1 MNRTI
6 RALGRGG
13 VRWREVNGKK
23 TPSLAETIQ
32 ADSLPDAP
40 SAGHPVAVR
49 VRAASSS
56 DGEARFFQERL
67 ALMGMVGT
75 LLASISFVLL
85 VIISVVLYG
94 HVGWPVVLVA
104 AGTTGSGVSWIV
116 GRGRPR
122 SSRVL
127 AGFDAFTTV
136 AMSLCFTF
144 MASLLPSWDRPELV
158 ASIIVL
164 MVTATRAI
172 LLPSS
177 PRRTLV
183 LSACV
188 WLPIFLVPYVAYAG
202 WEVPREVGSRS
213 SFMLASQIATLTWA
227 ITSVTLVTVTSR
239 VIYGLRKEVR
249 EAQKLGQYTLL
260 EKLGE
265 GGMGQVFRA
274 QHAMLRRPTAVKLLH
289 PDRAFGPEDLA
300 RFEREVQLTAQL
312 SHPNVVT
319 VFDYG
324 RTPDGVFYYAME
336 LLDGHDLEDVVELSG
351 PLPPARVVHILLQVA
366 SALAEAH
373 AVGLIHRDIKPA
385 NIILCARGRTCDV
398 AKVVDFGLVKQLG
411 PAADESAGRESDG
424 RAALTSGPDVSRAG
438 SIVGTPMYLAPEALA
453 DPGSLDGRADLY
465 AHGAVAYF
473 LLTGTVVFGGKTV
486 MDACRHHVVTVPEP
500 PSTRLRA
507 QHPDATIPDDLER
520 IVLRCLR
527 KAPAD
532 RPQSAKDLLDEL
544 TACSVAGEWTDADA
558 RAAWTSF
565 GEQPR
570 PSATAVTGDGD
581 MQKTEVSV
589 TAKTIAIDL
598 ARRPQA

>member
-1 MNRTI
+1 M
-6 RALGRGG
+6 
-13 VRWREVNGKK
+13 NGKK
-23 TPSLAETIQ
+23 TLSLAETIE
-32 ADSLPDAP
+32 AGSPADAP
-40 SAGHPVAVR
+40 SAGHPAAVR

-56 DGEARFFQERL
+56 DGETRFLQERL
-67 ALMGMVGT
+67 ALLGRVGT
-75 LLASISFVLL
+75 LLGSISLVLL
-85 VIISVVLYG
+85 VIISVVLYSA
-94 HVGWPVVLVA
+94 VPMTVAFVA
-104 AGTTGSGVSWIV
+104 AGVASSGVAWIV

-122 SSRVL
+122 SQRVL
-127 AGFDAFTTV
+127 ENVDAFITL
-136 AMSLCFTF
+136 AMSLSFTL
-144 MASLLPSWDRPELV
+144 MASRLPWWDRPELV
-158 ASIIVL
+158 AAMIALI
-164 MVTATRAI
+164 VTATRAI
-172 LLPSS
+172 LIPSS

-183 LSACV
+183 LSSCI
-188 WLPIFLVPYVAYAG
+188 WLPAFLVPYGAYGAG
-202 WEVPREVGSRS
+202 WRLPPGISDRS

-227 ITSVTLVTVTSR
+227 IISVTLVTVTSR

-289 PDRAFGPEDLA
+289 PDRAGGPEDLA

-336 LLDGHDLEDVVELSG
+336 LLDGHDLEDIVELSG
-351 PLPPARVVHILLQVA
+351 PLPAARVVHILVQVA

-411 PAADESAGRESDG
+411 PAADESVGRDSDG

-438 SIVGTPMYLAPEALA
+438 SIVGTPMYLAPEALQ

-465 AHGAVAYF
+465 ALGAVAYF
-473 LLTGTVVFGGKTV
+473 LLTGTVVFGGKSV

-507 QHPDATIPDDLER
+507 QRPDATIPEDLER
-520 IVLRCLR
+520 IVLQCLR
-527 KAPAD
+527 KAPAE
-532 RPQSAKDLLDEL
+532 RPESAKELLEALSGVLGGGRMDGRGR
-544 TACSVAGEWTDADA
+544 TRGVDVVCASSRDRA
-558 RAAWTSF
+558 RPSS
-565 GEQPR
+565 
-570 PSATAVTGDGD
+570 SATATC
-581 MQKTEVSV
+581 
-589 TAKTIAIDL
+589 
-598 ARRPQA
+598 RRRK

>member
-1 MNRTI
+1 MN
-6 RALGRGG
+6 G
-13 VRWREVNGKK
+13 NK
-23 TPSLAETIQ
+23 TPSLAETIE
-32 ADSLPDAP
+32 AGPLAGLP
-40 SAGHPVAVR
+40 SAGHPAAVR
-49 VRAASSS
+49 VRAASTS
-56 DGEARFFQERL
+56 DGEARFLQERL
-67 ALMGMVGT
+67 ALLGMVGT
-75 LLASISFVLL
+75 ILGSISFVLL
-85 VIISVVLYG
+85 LIISLVLYSA
-94 HVGWPVVLVA
+94 VPMTVAFVA
-104 AGTTGSGVSWIV
+104 AGVASSGVAWMV

-122 SSRVL
+122 SQRVL
-127 AGFDAFTTV
+127 ENVDALITSSMGLSFT
-136 AMSLCFTF
+136 L
-144 MASLLPSWDRPELV
+144 MASRLPWWDRPELV
-158 ASIIVL
+158 AAMIAL
-164 MVTATRAI
+164 LVTATRTI
-172 LLPSS
+172 LIPSS

-183 LSACV
+183 LSIGV
-188 WLPIFLVPYVAYAG
+188 WLPAFLVPYGGAYGAG
-202 WEVPREVGSRS
+202 WQLPPGVSDRS

-227 ITSVTLVTVTSR
+227 IIGVTLVTVTSR
-239 VIYGLRKEVR
+239 VLYGLRKEVR

-289 PDRAFGPEDLA
+289 PDRAGGPEDLA

-336 LLDGHDLEDVVELSG
+336 LLDGHDLEDIVELSG
-351 PLPPARVVHILLQVA
+351 PLPAARVVHILVQVA

-411 PAADESAGRESDG
+411 PAADESAGSDVDG
-424 RAALTSGPDVSRAG
+424 SAARASGPDVSRVG
-438 SIVGTPMYLAPEALA
+438 SIVGTPMYLAPEALT
-453 DPGSLDGRADLY
+453 DQGSLDGRADLY
-465 AHGAVAYF
+465 ALGAVAYF
-473 LLTGTVVFGGKTV
+473 LLTGTVVFGGKSV

-507 QHPDATIPDDLER
+507 RYPEGAIPEDLER
-520 IVLRCLR
+520 IVLQCLR

-532 RPQSAKDLLDEL
+532 RPQSAKDLLEAL

-558 RAAWTSF
+558 RAAWTSL
-565 GEQPR
+565 GERPR
-570 PSATAVTGDGD
+570 PSAAVVTGGADL
-581 MQKTEVSV
+581 QATEVSV

-598 ARRPQA
+598 RTRPQQP

>member
-1 MNRTI
+1 VNK
-6 RALGRGG
+6 GR
-13 VRWREVNGKK
+13 K
-23 TPSLAETIQ
+23 TLSLAETIEAGAP
-32 ADSLPDAP
+32 ADAL
-40 SAGHPVAVR
+40 SAGHPAAVR
-49 VRAASSS
+49 VRAASAS
-56 DGEARFFQERL
+56 DGETRFLQERL

-75 LLASISFVLL
+75 ILGSLSFVLL
-85 VIISVVLYG
+85 LVISVVLYG
-94 HVGWPVVLVA
+94 NVRWTVAFVA
-104 AGTTGSGVSWIV
+104 AGVASSVVTWTV

-122 SSRVL
+122 SLLLLESL
-127 AGFDAFTTV
+127 DAITV
-136 AMSLCFTF
+136 IAMSLSFVL
-144 MASLLPSWDRPELV
+144 MASRLAPWDRPELV
-158 ASIIVL
+158 AAITVL

-172 LLPSS
+172 LIPSS
-177 PRRTLV
+177 PLRTLV
-183 LSACV
+183 LSAFV
-188 WLPIFLVPYVAYAG
+188 WLPVFAVPYVVYDGRWVLPAG
-202 WEVPREVGSRS
+202 ISDRS
-213 SFMLASQIATLTWA
+213 YMVASQIASFTWA
-227 ITSVTLVTVTSR
+227 FTSVTLVTVTSR

-336 LLDGHDLEDVVELSG
+336 LLDGHDLEEIVEQSG
-351 PLPPARVVHILLQVA
+351 PLPAARVVHILVQVA

-385 NIILCARGRTCDV
+385 NIILCTRGRTCDV
-398 AKVVDFGLVKQLG
+398 AKVVDFGLVKQLEA
-411 PAADESAGRESDG
+411 AADASATGDGAGR
-424 RAALTSGPDVSRAG
+424 ALASGADVSRAG

-465 AHGAVAYF
+465 ALGAVAYF
-473 LLTGTVVFGGKTV
+473 LLTGTVVFGGRSV
-486 MDACRHHVVTVPEP
+486 MEACRHHVVTVPEP
-500 PSTRLRA
+500 PSKRLRA
-507 QHPDATIPDDLER
+507 RHPDATIPEDLER
-520 IVLRCLR
+520 IVLQCLQ

-532 RPQSAKDLLDEL
+532 RPASAKELLEAL
-544 TACSVAGEWTDADA
+544 TACTAAGEWTDADA
-558 RAAWTSF
+558 RAAWMSF
-565 GEQPR
+565 RARPR
-570 PSATAVTGDGD
+570 ASETVDTHD
-581 MQKTEVSV
+581 MDKTEVSV

-598 ARRPQA
+598 ANRREP

>member
-1 MNRTI
+1 
-6 RALGRGG
+6 
-13 VRWREVNGKK
+13 VNGKK
-23 TPSLAETIQ
+23 TPSLAETLA
-32 ADSLPDAP
+32 ADTLADAP
-40 SAGHPVAVR
+40 SAEHPVAVR
-49 VRAASSS
+49 VRAASTF
-56 DGEARFFQERL
+56 DGETRFFQERL
-67 ALMGMVGT
+67 SLLGMVAT
-75 LLASISFVLL
+75 LLSSIAFVLL
-85 VIISVVLYG
+85 SIISLVLHG
-94 HVGWPVVLVA
+94 ALGGPVALVA
-104 AGTTGSGVSWIV
+104 AGAASGGVAWIV

-122 SSRVL
+122 SARLL
-127 AGFDAFTTV
+127 AGVDAFTVV
-136 AMSLCFTF
+136 AMSLCFTL
-144 MASLLPSWDRPELV
+144 MATLLPAWDRPELV
-158 ASIIVL
+158 ASFIVL
-164 MVTATRAI
+164 MITATRAI

-183 LSACV
+183 LSVCV
-188 WLPIFLVPYVAYAG
+188 WLPVFLVPYAVYGAG
-202 WEVPREVGSRS
+202 WEVPSESGSLGT
-213 SFMLASQIATLTWA
+213 FLLVAQIETLIWA
-227 ITSVTLVTVTSR
+227 ITSVKLVTVASR

-249 EAQKLGQYTLL
+249 DAQKLGQYTLL

-336 LLDGHDLEDVVELSG
+336 LLDGHDLEDIVERSG
-351 PLPPARVVHILLQVA
+351 PLPAARVVHILLQVA

-411 PAADESAGRESDG
+411 PAAEEPSGGDGDDED
-424 RAALTSGPDVSRAG
+424 RAARTSGPAVSRAG
-438 SIVGTPMYLAPEALA
+438 SIVGTPMYLAPEAFA

-465 AHGAVAYF
+465 ALGAVAYF
-473 LLTGTVVFGGKTV
+473 LLTGTVVFGGRTV
-486 MDACRHHVVTVPEP
+486 MEACRHHVVTVPEP
-500 PSTRLRA
+500 PSKRLRA
-507 QHPDATIPDDLER
+507 HSPDATIPDDLEQ

-527 KAPAD
+527 KGPAD
-532 RPQSAKDLLDEL
+532 RPQSAKEVLDAL
-544 TACSVAGEWTDADA
+544 TSCAVAGEWTDADA

-565 GEQPR
+565 RERPA

-581 MQKTEVSV
+581 GDVQKTAVSV

-598 ARRPQA
+598 TTRAEP

>member
-1 MNRTI
+1 M
-6 RALGRGG
+6 
-13 VRWREVNGKK
+13 
-23 TPSLAETIQ
+23 
-32 ADSLPDAP
+32 
-40 SAGHPVAVR
+40 
-49 VRAASSS
+49 
-56 DGEARFFQERL
+56 
-67 ALMGMVGT
+67 
-75 LLASISFVLL
+75 
-85 VIISVVLYG
+85 
-94 HVGWPVVLVA
+94 
-104 AGTTGSGVSWIV
+104 

-122 SSRVL
+122 SQRLLENV
-127 AGFDAFTTV
+127 DASITI
-136 AMSLCFTF
+136 AMSLSFTL
-144 MASLLPSWDRPELV
+144 MAARLPWWDRPELV
-158 ASIIVL
+158 AAIITL
-164 MVTATRAI
+164 TVTATRAI
-172 LLPSS
+172 LIPSS

-183 LSACV
+183 ISACV
-188 WLPIFLVPYVAYAG
+188 WLPAFVVPYAAYGAG
-202 WEVPREVGSRS
+202 WVLPPGISGRS
-213 SFMLASQIATLTWA
+213 SFMLASQLATLTWA
-227 ITSVTLVTVTSR
+227 MISVTLVTVTSR

-336 LLDGHDLEDVVELSG
+336 LLAGHDLEEIVERSG
-351 PLPPARVVHILLQVA
+351 PLPAARVVHILVQVA

-411 PAADESAGRESDG
+411 PAADDAVTGESDG
-424 RAALTSGPDVSRAG
+424 RGALSSGPDVSRAG
-438 SIVGTPMYLAPEALA
+438 SIVGTPMYLAPEALR

-465 AHGAVAYF
+465 ALGAVAYF
-473 LLTGTVVFGGKTV
+473 LLTGTVVFGGNSV
-486 MDACRHHVVTVPEP
+486 MDACRHHVVSAPES
-500 PSTRLRA
+500 PSERLRA
-507 QHPDATIPDDLER
+507 HCPDATIPEDLEQ
-520 IVLRCLR
+520 IVLRCLA
-527 KAPAD
+527 KAPDD
-532 RPQSAKDLLDEL
+532 RPASANELLEAL
-544 TACSVAGEWTDADA
+544 TACSVAGKWTDADA

-565 GEQPR
+565 RERPP
-570 PSATAVTGDGD
+570 PSASVVDRD

-598 ARRPQA
+598 ARRAP